1 MTTIIQTAEF
11 YQVCYIL
18 AKKQIILL

>member
-18 AKKQIILL
+18 AKKQILL